1 MAKKD
6 SAGDI
11 SVAKGGRLQVEDEKG
26 RKLFVSL
33 KDAVDNLTEKNQET
47 HVKEMAQAQLDQ
59 AVSESNTEE
68 LIANMVEAKA
78 LEQKK
83 EKHQDIIKKTAERD
97 LAIKNGE
104 YGFRGLFKNGKESL
118 KNALMMDKS
127 LSEGFSEVG
136 QALSNDL
143 QFLGTM
149 LSPLTAIPGVSTA
162 LTFLKFAGGNLLKLA
177 TVEGRINAKR
187 WIMEKK
193 KWIWEKAQAAK
204 NAIMN
209 RGRQLKKDG
218 VKGSLVKGGKSLF
231 SLFTKLF
238 RTVAIVVFGIIAFVL
253 GFFKSVGSQLGK
265 LFSGPWN
272 KIKAVFAK
280 FRPSWAN
287 SKSISKVF
295 SGPWDKIKNAFKGIK
310 LPAGVTSA
318 MDKIKGFFGRAKGGI
333 SNAFTKI
340 KGLLKPA
347 GDAIKAMMNS
357 KAVLWA
363 KNLGKNLGKLAWPI
377 TMLMGVW
384 ASVTGWI
391 EGWNNTEGGIWG
403 KLTGA
408 LSGGTEKLLNF
419 FVFGFLDF
427 LKDIVRW
434 IGQKLGFISDDMAA
448 KIDEFSFVE
457 IFSRMFEGLV
467 NIGLGIQNWIS
478 AVLAGAW
485 AAVKA
490 AWPGGETPMGAFQK
504 AYSAQMTAGPAV
516 YKSQALMDIDADKL
530 DAAAD
535 ANKREEDRVDSDRA
549 KGSSGGNVNAVTSNT
564 NIKQGGKTIQINSS
578 GPKDSAAFGWNNPH
592 FN

>member
-33 KDAVDNLTEKNQET
+33 KDAVDNLNSKNQET

-83 EKHQDIIKKTAERD
+83 EKHQDIIKKAAERD
-97 LAIKNGE
+97 LAIQNGE

-177 TVEGRINAKR
+177 TVEGRLNAKK
-187 WIMEKK
+187 WIMAKK

-253 GFFKSVGSQLGK
+253 GFFKGIGTQLAK

-272 KIKAVFAK
+272 KIKNAFAAVK
-280 FRPSWAN
+280 LKWAN
-287 SKSISKVF
+287 SKSISNMFK
-295 SGPWDKIKNAFKGIK
+295 GPWDKIKNVFKGLK
-310 LPAGVTSA
+310 LPPGVTNA
-318 MDKIKGFFGRAKGGI
+318 MNTIKGFFGSVKGGVG
-333 SNAFTKI
+333 SAFTKI
-340 KGLLKPA
+340 RNLMSPVQK
-347 GDAIKAMMNS
+347 AISSLMNS
-357 KAVLWA
+357 PVVEFM
-363 KNLGKNLGKLAWPI
+363 GKLGTKLGRFFVPLTI
-377 TMLMGVW
+377 LMGAW
-384 ASVTGWI
+384 KTI
-391 EGWNNTEGGIWG
+391 T
-403 KLTGA
+403 
-408 LSGGTEKLLNF
+408 
-419 FVFGFLDF
+419 GFLDGF
-427 LKDIVRW
+427 KNMEGSFIDKVIAGIYGAVEGLVNFFITMPMDFIKDIMAW
-434 IGQKLGFISDDMAA
+434 IAEKLGFIGPETKA
-448 KIDEFSFVE
+448 KINDFSFVE
-457 IFSRMFEGLV
+457 VFSSMFEGLTNMV
-467 NIGLGIQNWIS
+467 LELKKWVG

-490 AWPGGETPMGAFQK
+490 AWPGGETPMEAFQK
-504 AYSAQMTAGPAV
+504 AYSKSMDSPTAV

-549 KGSSGGNVNAVTSNT
+549 KGNSGGNLNAVTSNT
-564 NIKQGGKTIQINSS
+564 NIKQGGKTIQINST
-578 GPKDSAAFGWNNPH
+578 GPKDNAAFGWNNPH